1 MAAPLCCGRAH
12 SFSLAAAELELSRR
26 RAKLLMPTRKTDV
39 GTAKAKD
46 EWVPDREASDCAKCE
61 SRFTLRRRKHHCR
74 LCGEIFCSACSE
86 ARATRGFNGVV
97 FAKPQRAC
105 MDCYA
110 KLRRKPLSDGGA
122 AQAPGMEPEPELAAL
137 EPEPQPQ
144 PQPPPQPEPVRR
156 KPPESTRPAAPG
168 GRGASTDR
176 ATVIGGAE

>member
-1 MAAPLCCGRAH
+1 
-12 SFSLAAAELELSRR
+12 
-26 RAKLLMPTRKTDV
+26 MPTRKTDV

-110 KLRRKPLSDGGA
+110 KLRRKPLSDGRA
-122 AQAPGMEPEPELAAL
+122 AQAPGMEPEPE
-137 EPEPQPQ
+137 
-144 PQPPPQPEPVRR
+144 PQPPPQPPPQQEPVRR
-156 KPPESTRPAAPG
+156 KPPETTRPAAPG

>member
-1 MAAPLCCGRAH
+1 
-12 SFSLAAAELELSRR
+12 
-26 RAKLLMPTRKTDV
+26 MPTRKTDV

-122 AQAPGMEPEPELAAL
+122 AQAPGMEPEPQPEQAAL

-144 PQPPPQPEPVRR
+144 PQPPPQQEPELRQ
-156 KPPESTRPAAPG
+156 G

>member
-1 MAAPLCCGRAH
+1 
-12 SFSLAAAELELSRR
+12 
-26 RAKLLMPTRKTDV
+26 MPTRKTDV

-122 AQAPGMEPEPELAAL
+122 AQAPGMEPEPE
-137 EPEPQPQ
+137 PQPQ
-144 PQPPPQPEPVRR
+144 SEPPPQQEPVRR
-156 KPPESTRPAAPG
+156 KPPETTRPAAPG

>member
-1 MAAPLCCGRAH
+1 
-12 SFSLAAAELELSRR
+12 
-26 RAKLLMPTRKTDV
+26 MPTRKTDV

-46 EWVPDREASDCAKCE
+46 EWVPDREASACAKCD

-74 LCGEIFCSACSE
+74 LCGEIFCGACSE

-110 KLRRKPLSDGGA
+110 KLRRKPLSDGGGV
-122 AQAPGMEPEPELAAL
+122 QAMEPEPQPELAAL

-144 PQPPPQPEPVRR
+144 SEPPPQQQPVRR
-156 KPPESTRPAAPG
+156 KPPESTRPAATG